1 MILAGAAVAEDFIV
15 QAVMNDGSTKGY
27 YSKDLAIALAA
38 EAVFIEDFGTH
49 VYFYGEDDEARGW
62 SVELER
68 RVKSLNLAAGTQPDR
83 VRANAAAVRVLA
95 EMGQTRE
102 AVLILDDHLSEEE
115 WVHMTRDLAR
125 QGVVVA
131 YDMTLRFP
139 VARAL

>member
-1 MILAGAAVAEDFIV
+1 MILAGAGVAEDYIV
-15 QAVMNDGSTKGY
+15 RALADGESKGI
-27 YSKDLAIALAA
+27 YSKDLAVALAA
-38 EAVFIEDFGTH
+38 EAIYIEDYGTS
-49 VYFYGEDDEARGW
+49 VYFYGTDDEARGW

-68 RVKSLNLAAGTQPDR
+68 RTKSINLASGTQPDR
-83 VRANAAAVRVLA
+83 ARANAAAARVLA
-95 EMGQTRE
+95 EMGLARE

-131 YDMTLRFP
+131 YESTLGFP